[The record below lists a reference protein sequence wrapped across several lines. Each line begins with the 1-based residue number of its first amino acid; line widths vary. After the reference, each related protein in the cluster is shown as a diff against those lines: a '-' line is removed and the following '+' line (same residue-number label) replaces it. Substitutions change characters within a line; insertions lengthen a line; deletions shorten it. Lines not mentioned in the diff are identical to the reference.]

1 MHDPKPGLKT
11 TNAFSGARVLI
22 AVAIGCAMGAAV
34 AYFLKVLIDNTP
46 AEIDLYRLR
55 LFYLMVIASGGLG
68 GFAIESM
75 RQLQAQATDPAYQ
88 HAKYRRRRRS

>member
-11 TNAFSGARVLI
+11 TTPFSGARVLI
-22 AVAIGCAMGAAV
+22 AVAIGCAMGASV

-46 AEIDLYRLR
+46 AEIDFYRLR